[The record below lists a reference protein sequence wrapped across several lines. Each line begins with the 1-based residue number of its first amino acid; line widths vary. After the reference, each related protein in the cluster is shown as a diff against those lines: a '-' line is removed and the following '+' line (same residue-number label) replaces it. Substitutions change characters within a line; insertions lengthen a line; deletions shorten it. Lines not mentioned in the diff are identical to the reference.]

1 MTAFHGKG
9 GSITFS
15 GLTFE
20 LLSWT
25 IDATADMAEATDM
38 GDTWKTYLA
47 GFKDWTA
54 TCECVLPAGGFVG
67 TLATTL
73 GSTETL
79 TVTSGGKN
87 YSGTVFCTGMSPS
100 ADKDDIGKVTFT
112 FQGSGTLAESA

>member
-1 MTAFHGKG
+1 MAAFHGKG
-9 GSITFS
+9 GSMSFT

-25 IDATADMAEATDM
+25 IDAITDMAEATDM

-54 TCECVLPAGGFVG
+54 SWECVLPAAGFVA

-73 GSTETL
+73 GSTDTL
-79 TVTSGGKN
+79 TITSGGKN
-87 YSGTVFCTGMSPS
+87 YSGTAFCTGMSPS
-100 ADKDDIGKVTFT
+100 ADKDDIGKLTFT
-112 FQGSGTLAESA
+112 FQGSGALAESA